1 MQVCN
6 TNIKEN
12 IIEYLKDENEKQA
25 ILIDG
30 EWGCGK
36 TFFIK
41 KEIIHEIDES
51 KIDGLKNK
59 KTIYISLY
67 GVKDSKEITNEIYT
81 NILYNKI
88 SKSNSKD
95 MKRTLNLSSKFLK
108 PSLKIFN
115 IFLEDKLGDKVDII
129 ELFKELGDSFKVSD
143 FFILSGQIT

>member
-115 IFLEDKLGDKVDII
+115 IFL
-129 ELFKELGDSFKVSD
+129 
-143 FFILSGQIT
+143 